1 MKRSAM
7 EAQLRAAIGK
17 ISDEDF
23 ERVLDVVDDY
33 AGSEYDVGY
42 ETGKD
47 TASSDYFDHNAF
59 SH

>member
-42 ETGKD
+42 QTGKD
-47 TASSDYFDHNAF
+47 VAAADAFDHNAF